1 MTPMGAVFSKRVEET
16 FVPAH
21 RCVVLSRNVNSL
33 GRRCM
38 PEEER
43 ATEREEGAGSG
54 ATSQALAA
62 VGRDAPD
69 ILRAVARMS
78 PLPMVLTDPYAPDGP
93 MIFCNRAFTQLTGY
107 QEEEVRGQNMRFL
120 QGELTDAG
128 ARATLRA
135 AIAAGEECQVELW
148 NYRKDGSKFWC
159 SMFVGPVHDRDGRL
173 AYWFG
178 SQLDTTAR
186 REVDEAR
193 ASAKR
198 MDTLGSM
205 AAGIA
210 HEFNNLMTVVIGNA
224 EAVRADPLTPRQGQR
239 LDRID
244 WAAQSAGRLT
254 QQMLSFAGR
263 SSLHAEAV
271 DLNRIVGDFDR
282 LLSQVASFDRP
293 VEVRLAGMTLPA
305 RIDVGQLEL
314 SLLNLVR
321 NASDASEAGGRI
333 VVSTSRTESGGRAE
347 VAVAVTDEGSGMP
360 PGIAAR
366 AADPFFT
373 TKEHGK
379 GTGLGLSMVTGFVQQ
394 SGGRML
400 IETAEGAG
408 TTVRLLFPEA

>member
-1 MTPMGAVFSKRVEET
+1 MSGET
-16 FVPAH
+16 
-21 RCVVLSRNVNSL
+21 RK
-33 GRRCM
+33 
-38 PEEER
+38 
-43 ATEREEGAGSG
+43 
-54 ATSQALAA
+54 ALAE

-78 PLPMVLTDPYAPDGP
+78 PLPMVLTDPYAPDSP

-107 QEEEVRGQNMRFL
+107 QEEEVRGRNLRFL

-135 AIAAGEECQVELW
+135 AIAAGAECQVELW
-148 NYRKDGSKFWC
+148 NYRKDGSAFWC

-178 SQLDTTAR
+178 SQLDATAR
-186 REVDEAR
+186 REVEEAR

-198 MDTLGSM
+198 MDTLGAM

-224 EAVRADPLTPRQGQR
+224 EAVRTDPLTSRQGQR

-244 WAAQSAGRLT
+244 WAAQTAGRLT

-263 SSLHAEAV
+263 SSLQAEAV

-282 LLSQVASFDRP
+282 LLSQVAGFDRP
-293 VEVRLAGMTLPA
+293 VEVRLAEGRLPA

-314 SLLNLVR
+314 SLINLVR
-321 NASDASEAGGRI
+321 NAADASVAGGRI
-333 VVSTSRTESGGRAE
+333 IVSTSRTEAGGHQE

-360 PGIAAR
+360 PDIAAR

-400 IETAEGAG
+400 IETAKGAG
-408 TTVRLLFPEA
+408 TTVRLLFPEVLHDGG